1 MFITV
6 THCTTTSKES
16 TCRTICTLCQLISP
30 KRDVMWRHK
39 QRISMN
45 SGTIPHCTIVEFGRG
60 HTIKQSLRASSGVCT
75 PLTRCVQFP
84 WFNVLP
90 GIFAV
95 VNCSVLAL
103 YAVFCSGL
111 LTWALM
117 IIYVHYSDT
126 LYKSA
131 LQSFCQLLPMFQV
144 FFYEKEF
151 GVILSCLAYSETH
164 FSIFCL
170 FGLGNT
176 DVG

>member
-1 MFITV
+1 
-6 THCTTTSKES
+6 
-16 TCRTICTLCQLISP
+16 
-30 KRDVMWRHK
+30 
-39 QRISMN
+39 
-45 SGTIPHCTIVEFGRG
+45 
-60 HTIKQSLRASSGVCT
+60 
-75 PLTRCVQFP
+75 
-84 WFNVLP
+84 
-90 GIFAV
+90 
-95 VNCSVLAL
+95 
-103 YAVFCSGL
+103 
-111 LTWALM
+111 M